1 MKYLVLLLYLTGC
14 SHEFWFGDG
23 QPVVY
28 SPEAEDHYQRMFD
41 LTTIYQ
47 MQRNDQLRD
56 MNRKR

>member
-1 MKYLVLLLYLTGC
+1 MKYLILLICLTGC
-14 SHEFWFGDG
+14 SHQFWFGDG

-28 SPEAEDHYQRMFD
+28 SPEAEEHYQRMFD

-56 MNRKR
+56 MNRRR